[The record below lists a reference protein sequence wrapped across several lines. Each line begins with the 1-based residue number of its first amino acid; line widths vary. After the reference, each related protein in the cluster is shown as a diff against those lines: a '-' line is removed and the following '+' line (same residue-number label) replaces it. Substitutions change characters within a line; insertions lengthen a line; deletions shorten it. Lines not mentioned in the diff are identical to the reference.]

1 MQRNRYTNAPTLL
14 PTLLLVLLG
23 PSGIKAQEEETGWKD
38 VAELTFVLT
47 SGNATSST
55 FGFKNTAD
63 YTWPNAAFKL
73 SAGGVRARSG
83 TVTRTATGT
92 PDNFTVSKT
101 TDTRT
106 TAESYFLKGRLD
118 RNLSEALFAFGGA
131 GWDRNTFAGVNNR
144 YAFVGGAGRSWFA
157 EDTRHLKTDLG
168 LTYTIQDDVVKNPDV
183 DDSFLGLRASYDY
196 LRKLTDNTEFTS
208 VLVADQNLNETSD
221 LRTDWTNSLAVAMS
235 DRLALK
241 TSYQLLYDK
250 TPALVAV
257 PLGDDEVLVPLGKV
271 DGVFTVA
278 IVASF

>member
-1 MQRNRYTNAPTLL
+1 
-14 PTLLLVLLG
+14 VE
-23 PSGIKAQEEETGWKD
+23 AQEQETGWKD

-63 YTWPNAAFKL
+63 YTWPNAAFQL
-73 SAGGVRARSG
+73 SAGGVRTRSG

-101 TDTRT
+101 TDNRT

-144 YAFVGGAGRSWFA
+144 YAFVGGAGRAWFS

-168 LTYTIQDDVVKNPDV
+168 LTYTIQDDVVENPEV

-196 LRKLTDNTEFTS
+196 LRKLTDNTEFAS
-208 VLVADQNLNETSD
+208 LLVADQNLNETSD
-221 LRTDWTNSLAVAMS
+221 LRTDWTNSLTVAMS

-257 PLGDDEVLVPLGKV
+257 PLGDGEVLVPLGKV